1 MYHRLLLP
9 LPFLF
14 LTLLFYLLPL
24 ASALPNTV
32 NATEL
37 EFVFPADDASSPSDA
52 AIPLANDRAAP
63 PPTGCVT
70 RDLAHLGWDTEAHRV
85 DAAGC
90 YRVLDSLYQ
99 RERRRWQGSI
109 RFVSS
114 QRGTTY
120 FGRKTPL
127 IYNAGESAFHP
138 SPNHLSCLSLMFP
151 SPILLSVFRASCR
164 SHFPSPTFLL
174 ND

>member
-14 LTLLFYLLPL
+14 LTLLFYPLPL
-24 ASALPNTV
+24 ASALPTTV

-37 EFVFPADDASSPSDA
+37 ELVFPTNDASSDA
-52 AIPLANDRAAP
+52 AIPPTDDLAAP

-70 RDLAHLGWDTEAHRV
+70 RELAHLGWDTEAHRV